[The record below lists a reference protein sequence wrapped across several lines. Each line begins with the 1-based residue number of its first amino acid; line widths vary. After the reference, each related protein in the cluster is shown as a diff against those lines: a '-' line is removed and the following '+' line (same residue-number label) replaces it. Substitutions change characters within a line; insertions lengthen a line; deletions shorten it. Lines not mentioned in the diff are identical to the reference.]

1 MFEVFD
7 QLFVNL
13 KHGGLS
19 LLPAA
24 WRPVASPLISA
35 AAILGV
41 FASLFAL
48 TVLVERKGLGRIQN
62 RPGPNRVG
70 PAGLLQP
77 LADFVKALTKEDIVP
92 ASADRV
98 LHFLA
103 PVVMLAPVLL
113 AYAVLPFGRNMVA
126 VDFDTGLLFVFAAG
140 ASVELAV
147 FMAGWSSHNKFS
159 LLGAMR
165 AIAQMISYELPLIL
179 SALPVVMLVGSLSLV
194 DIVDSQAGYHGGW
207 LARWWVFTPW
217 GLAAFVIFLIAA
229 TAESN
234 RAPFDLPEGEAELV
248 AGHLVEYSG
257 FKYAIFFIAEYLG
270 LFAVSALAI
279 TLFLGGWRAPIAGLA
294 WLPSWFWFGAKLAG
308 FIAFFI
314 WVRGTL
320 PRVRVDHLMGF
331 AWKFLLPL
339 VLWNLVVA
347 AVWWYTRGWG
357 FAGAG
362 VLRWLA
368 GAALLA
374 VPYVLLSRGLYTRR
388 GRGPRTYRLAT

>member
-217 GLAAFVIFLIAA
+217 G
-229 TAESN
+229 
-234 RAPFDLPEGEAELV
+234 
-248 AGHLVEYSG
+248 
-257 FKYAIFFIAEYLG
+257 
-270 LFAVSALAI
+270 
-279 TLFLGGWRAPIAGLA
+279 
-294 WLPSWFWFGAKLAG
+294 
-308 FIAFFI
+308 
-314 WVRGTL
+314 
-320 PRVRVDHLMGF
+320 
-331 AWKFLLPL
+331 
-339 VLWNLVVA
+339 
-347 AVWWYTRGWG
+347 
-357 FAGAG
+357 
-362 VLRWLA
+362 
-368 GAALLA
+368 
-374 VPYVLLSRGLYTRR
+374 
-388 GRGPRTYRLAT
+388 RL